1 MFKQV
6 NTDYISWI
14 FLIGLV
20 LLIMELVFFD
30 GGLIYSLALSIGC
43 LFIGKKKYHRK
54 IGKTLFFIGLFSTVI
69 VVLNMFVFKLFLLVI
84 LAYVL
89 YGFYLSKQNPEKVP
103 LRLVEPTL
111 VTEEGKEQLIK
122 TDYLFS
128 NKLIGSQQ
136 TKKSVYEWNNV
147 NIQRG
152 IGDVVIDLSNTILP
166 KGETI
171 ISIRSMVGNLKIL
184 IPYDVEVNLH
194 HSVVVG
200 RAVIFQ
206 NHEKRMYNQII
217 SCQTEGFHTAVQ
229 KVTII
234 TSVFIGNIEVNRV

>member
-14 FLIGLV
+14 FLIGLIS
-20 LLIMELVFFD
+20 LIMELVFFD
-30 GGLIYSLALSIGC
+30 GGLIYTLALSIGC

-54 IGKTLFFIGLFSTVI
+54 MGKILFFIGVFSAVI
-69 VVLNMFVFKLFLLVI
+69 IILNMFVFKFFLLVI
-84 LAYVL
+84 LAYAL
-89 YGFYLSKQNPEKVP
+89 YGFYLSKQNPEKVQ
-103 LRLVEPTL
+103 LMLTEPKQH
-111 VTEEGKEQLIK
+111 TEEKEQLTK
-122 TDYLFS
+122 TGYLFS

-136 TKKSVYEWNNV
+136 TQKSVYEWNNV

-171 ISIRSMVGNLKIL
+171 ISIRSMVGNLKIQ

-194 HSVVVG
+194 HSVVIG
-200 RAVIFQ
+200 RAVVFQ

-217 SCQTEGFHTAVQ
+217 SCQTQGFNKADQ